1 MTALFSILGLI
12 IWVACIVA
20 TYSIAKSKGRGV
32 VLWTILAVFFSWIAL
47 LIVALLPRRGGY
59 GA

>member
-32 VLWTILAVFFSWIAL
+32 VLWTAGGI
-47 LIVALLPRRGGY
+47 RRLSR